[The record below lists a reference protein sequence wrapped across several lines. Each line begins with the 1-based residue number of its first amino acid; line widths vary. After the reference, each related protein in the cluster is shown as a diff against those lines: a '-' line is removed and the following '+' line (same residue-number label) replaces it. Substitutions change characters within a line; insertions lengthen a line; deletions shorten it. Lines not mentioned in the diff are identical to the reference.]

1 VGILEHDPEKKP
13 APGLD
18 PGWDPVFRTD
28 HAQWNSGQ
36 EALMS
41 MIARAVTK
49 EDELA
54 ESAFRIAWDYLL
66 GTGYEDCIGHQVAV
80 VSYVNDAIER
90 GVRHKLIIANRAINA
105 FEKAKAEYV
114 SPPAVASA

>member
-1 VGILEHDPEKKP
+1 MNIV
-13 APGLD
+13 A
-18 PGWDPVFRTD
+18 
-28 HAQWNSGQ
+28 
-36 EALMS
+36 
-41 MIARAVTK
+41 AVAAK

-105 FEKAKAEYV
+105 FQKAKADFV
-114 SPPAVASA
+114 PAPA